1 MIFIT
6 PRGLEKSFMR
16 FMTEL
21 LSIDLTD
28 AVNDRNADFTDFT
41 DFFKNILIELI
52 RGIYMGIIP

>member
-1 MIFIT
+1 
-6 PRGLEKSFMR
+6 
-16 FMTEL
+16 MTEL